1 MLNRLLNIERQGRIN
16 SSNVFNVQG
25 NSYLISAGFFLLSS
39 FASYS
44 MTVTPATVTVSNPD
58 AALLRGYA
66 LEVGG
71 SYSCTTQDAA
81 LLKTSILS
89 VSPAP
94 YNVTVNDAALIK
106 IFAIA
111 IDTATVAVT
120 FNDFSVSRGY
130 IMPFRISYTVTG
142 SELRGGIQLTKPATV
157 VNEASTTADV
167 VTEKTL
173 SSTITTQVVL

>member
-1 MLNRLLNIERQGRIN
+1 MINRILSIQGQVRVN
-16 SSNVFNVQG
+16 SSNISQVTG
-25 NSYLISAGFFLLSS
+25 NSYLIAAGFFVLSS

-44 MTVTPATVTVSNPD
+44 MPLTPATVTVSNPD

-66 LEVGG
+66 LGVGG
-71 SYSCTTQDAA
+71 SYSCTTQDAG

-89 VSPAP
+89 VSPAE
-94 YNVTVNDAALIK
+94 YSVTTNDAALIK

-111 IDTATVAVT
+111 IDPATVAVT
-120 FNDFSVSRGY
+120 FNDFSISRGY

-142 SELRGGIQLTKPATV
+142 SELRGGIRLTKPATV

-167 VTEKTL
+167 VTEKTI